1 MYHAE
6 AKRQRTASPGA
17 RLVYDAPV
25 GAVKVGIQLG
35 IGNSPWESAEH
46 FWRIVGECERL
57 GFDSLWLSE
66 RPSGRLPDSLAA
78 LAAIAGRTERLK
90 FGTSVLLAPA
100 YNPVL
105 LAKALATIDALSSGR
120 VLPAVG
126 IGQDNPRELE
136 ALGVRREERGRRLD
150 EALVLMKRL
159 WMEERVT
166 FHGNFFHV
174 TEFTLWPRT
183 VGPLPKAIWAGGH
196 SDAAHRRVGRL
207 CDGWLPSYVTPAEVA
222 AGIEA
227 IKRHAAEAG
236 RSIEEDHYGV
246 LIQIGFDLQPPPSLL
261 ARRNEPAL
269 FGGFGSTGAMLA
281 QARRY
286 LEAGASKLVLVP
298 ARPEDLAQLERLR
311 EEVALPL
318 ESAS

>member
-1 MYHAE
+1 M
-6 AKRQRTASPGA
+6 
-17 RLVYDAPV
+17 
-25 GAVKVGIQLG
+25 GAVKVGIQMG
-35 IGNSPWESAEH
+35 IANSPWESAEQ
-46 FWRIVGECERL
+46 FWRIVDDCERL
-57 GFDSLWLSE
+57 SFDSLWLSE

-78 LAAIAGRTERLK
+78 LAAIAGRTQHLK
-90 FGTSVLLAPA
+90 FGTSVLVAPA

-105 LAKALATIDALSSGR
+105 LAKGLATIDALSGGR

-126 IGQDNPRELE
+126 LGQDNPRELE

-159 WMEERVT
+159 WTEEHVT
-166 FHGNFFHV
+166 FEGTFFRV
-174 TEFTLWPRT
+174 SDLTLWPKP
-183 VGPLPKAIWAGGH
+183 VGPLPGAIWAGGH
-196 SDAAHRRVGRL
+196 SDAALRRVGRL

-227 IKRHAAEAG
+227 IKRYAAEAN
-236 RSIEEDHYGV
+236 RTIEEDHYGV
-246 LIQIGFDLQPPPSLL
+246 LIQVGFDLQPPPQMV
-261 ARRNEPAL
+261 ARRDEPLL
-269 FGGFGSTGAMLA
+269 FGGFGSTQAMVA

-298 ARPEDLAQLERLR
+298 ARPEDLQQVHRLR

-318 ESAS
+318 ENG